1 MPNIFNR
8 LSTALR
14 ASIGVAANDLQTSQR
29 CSRLDLTRDLATEA
43 AIAATI
49 DGTPAVLISLWTIAG
64 APSAA
69 ERRSPRRRAA

>member
-14 ASIGVAANDLQTSQR
+14 ASTGVTANDLQTSQR

-43 AIAATI
+43 ATV

-64 APSAA
+64 APCAA